1 MKKVPGLV
9 VVLLISFSLFAD
21 DIPSNLGDKN
31 SRQKNNE
38 KTTEKPMELYQLPEK
53 KLDIPEDKETAD
65 NDDGEEVSEKV
76 DVDNTEAVTTESSLN
91 VTENE
96 EVPPAAEEKISS
108 EETKVEE
115 TAVEETDSIENTLEE
130 SSDTEGTEETT
141 QDKTE
146 EGEKK
151 VKGSKTGISEVP
163 PAKRPKPIDKEKAD
177 KAAEKDDSEEDA
189 DNNRKTIM
197 YGMPSEI
204 AALLDKLIT
213 NEDPRFTEEI
223 YDVFQVTKNSNI
235 KEKVIK
241 YFTKQEDPCLE
252 DYAVDLLND
261 PYDEKNDVVKA
272 CFQYISAVKT
282 KEAIPAVLTLIESE
296 NENYFNDAISCIGEI
311 GGPSEAVFLVEYLE
325 RDDLSDA
332 QRQSLMRTC
341 GKMHA
346 EETWEKL
353 VEILED
359 EDENSYVRMYAAEAI
374 GLMEK
379 KESVPV
385 LVAAFTADDPN
396 LRQYVI
402 KGLSHF
408 PKVVEAKET
417 ILQGIRD
424 EHWRVRQ
431 ESIKTAK
438 EMELTDAVPFLIYRA
453 KNDSEKIIKEEAY
466 KTIAALNSD
475 EGNEFLVSQVTDKK
489 VGDGSKKKI
498 IEVLLKEG
506 HAGESEILQLADT
519 CVTDDKRKDLRY
531 AIGKELAK
539 YENPEYE
546 DICLKY
552 MNSKDTTTISLG
564 IDMYKTNKFSSAEA
578 KMRELYGEKKTNSS
592 IKARIKKMLKIE
604 DEPEEKK

>member
-1 MKKVPGLV
+1 MNKKLNGF
-9 VVLLISFSLFAD
+9 VLLIIIFSLHAQEA
-21 DIPSNLGDKN
+21 PSNLGDKLSNKIDAVELEN
-31 SRQKNNE
+31 SE
-38 KTTEKPMELYQLPEK
+38 SEK
-53 KLDIPEDKETAD
+53 K
-65 NDDGEEVSEKV
+65 
-76 DVDNTEAVTTESSLN
+76 ESS
-91 VTENE
+91 
-96 EVPPAAEEKISS
+96 A
-108 EETKVEE
+108 
-115 TAVEETDSIENTLEE
+115 
-130 SSDTEGTEETT
+130 
-141 QDKTE
+141 
-146 EGEKK
+146 
-151 VKGSKTGISEVP
+151 SKAGISEVP
-163 PAKRPKPIDKEKAD
+163 EAKRPKPIDKEKAD
-177 KAAEKDDSEEDA
+177 KAAEKDDSEEDFE
-189 DNNRKTIM
+189 NNKNTIL

-204 AALLDKLIT
+204 STLLDKLIT

-223 YDVFQVTKNSNI
+223 YDVFQVTKNSTI
-235 KEKVIK
+235 KEKILK

-261 PYDEKNDVVKA
+261 PYDEKNEVVKA

-282 KEAIPAVLTLIESE
+282 KEAIPAVLSLIESE
-296 NENYFNDAISCIGEI
+296 NENYFNDAINAIGEI
-311 GGPSEAVFLVEYLE
+311 GGPSEAVFLVEYLD

-346 EETWEKL
+346 IETWDKL

-359 EDENSYVRMYAAEAI
+359 EDENSYVRMYAAEAL

-385 LVAAFTADDPN
+385 LIEAFSATDPN

-408 PKVVEAKET
+408 PKVVEAEET

-431 ESIKTAK
+431 EAIKIVK
-438 EMELTDAVPFLIYRA
+438 EMELKDSIPFLIYRG
-453 KNDSEKIIKEEAY
+453 KNDSEKVIKEETY
-466 KTIAALNSD
+466 KSIAFLNTE
-475 EGNEFLVSQVTDKK
+475 EGNEYLVSQITDKK
-489 VGDGSKKKI
+489 VGDATKKKI

-506 HAGESEILQLADT
+506 HAGQTEILELADK

-539 YENPEYE
+539 YENSEYE

-552 MNSKDTTTISLG
+552 LESKDTTTISLG
-564 IDMYKTNKFSSAEA
+564 IDIYKTNKFPSAEA
-578 KMRELYGEKKTNSS
+578 KMRLLYDEKKTNSS
-592 IKARIKKMLKIE
+592 VKARIKKMLKIE
-604 DEPEEKK
+604 NNEEE